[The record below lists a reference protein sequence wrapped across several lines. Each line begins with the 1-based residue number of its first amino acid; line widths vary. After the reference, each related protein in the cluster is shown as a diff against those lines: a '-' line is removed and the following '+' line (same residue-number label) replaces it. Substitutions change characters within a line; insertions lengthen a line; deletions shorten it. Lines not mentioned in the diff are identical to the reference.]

1 MGGIGK
7 FKEIYI
13 VTCYSLLP
21 IVFAQIV
28 YLLMTHILSPD
39 EFAFITIFKTVC
51 ILYTFFIL
59 AVGVMKVHNYEFGK
73 FVGTTVV
80 TAIAMIIIVFLIFMV
95 CLLAQ
100 QVYGWIATVFTE
112 IRYR

>member
-1 MGGIGK
+1 MNLH
-7 FKEIYI
+7 
-13 VTCYSLLP
+13 LLLYLKQF
-21 IVFAQIV
+21 VFSIRF
-28 YLLMTHILSPD
+28 S
-39 EFAFITIFKTVC
+39 F
-51 ILYTFFIL
+51 L

-80 TAIAMIIIVFLIFMV
+80 TVIAMIIIVFLIFMV

-112 IRYR
+112 IIYR

>member
-1 MGGIGK
+1 
-7 FKEIYI
+7 
-13 VTCYSLLP
+13 
-21 IVFAQIV
+21 
-28 YLLMTHILSPD
+28 
-39 EFAFITIFKTVC
+39 
-51 ILYTFFIL
+51 
-59 AVGVMKVHNYEFGK
+59 MKVHNYEFGK